1 MSEEQVKIDALKDQN
16 YGQRTEIVRL
26 QDTVE
31 ALQKSDVENFKQHQ
45 EIKDLL
51 TPISETYKTV
61 SRLAKWVM
69 ALLVFLSVLGGVI
82 VAWSNV
88 FKRD

>member
-16 YGQRTEIVRL
+16 YDQRTEIVRL

-31 ALQKSDVENFKQHQ
+31 SLRKSDIENFRQHQ

-51 TPISETYKTV
+51 IPISETYRTV
-61 SRLAKWVM
+61 GTMAKWVM

-82 VAWSNV
+82 VAWSNI
-88 FKRD
+88 FRKD